1 MRTFILLAPAF
12 GVNRKVR
19 AAGLGPC
26 RREISAMSSPSYD
39 AVVVGSGPNG
49 LAAAIT
55 LRRAGCSVLVLEAG
69 DTAGGGLR
77 SKALTLPGF
86 VHDVCA
92 AVHPL
97 ARASPFFRSLPLA
110 EHGVTW
116 VEPDAELAHPLDNGR
131 YVMLERSLE
140 RTAAGLGAAGA
151 AYAGLMAPLVRCW
164 EPLTA
169 MLLGPLRWPRHPLLL
184 ARFGIT
190 GLRPA
195 RALAQRYFA
204 AAEPRALLAG
214 LAAHA
219 VLPLDRRPTA
229 AFGLILALLGHAV
242 GWPLVRG
249 GSQRLADAM
258 ASYLERLGGEIRTR
272 APVASVDELPASRV
286 VLLDVTPRQALR
298 LAGHRLTPFYKRRLE
313 RYRYG
318 PGVFKMDWALDA
330 PIPWRAEACRRAATV
345 HLGGT
350 LEDIAEAEQAAF
362 DGRHSDRPFVIL
374 AQPSLFDATRAPPGR
389 HTAWAYCHVPHG
401 STLDVSAHVESQ
413 IERFAPGFRER
424 VLARHVMAPA
434 ALEQY
439 NSNYVGG
446 DISGGVQ
453 DLRQL
458 FTRPAVRWTP
468 YTTPD
473 RRLLICSASTPPG
486 GGVHGMSGYFA
497 ARAAL
502 RRAL

>member
-1 MRTFILLAPAF
+1 M
-12 GVNRKVR
+12 
-19 AAGLGPC
+19 
-26 RREISAMSSPSYD
+26 PSVDYD

-55 LRRAGCSVLVLEAG
+55 LVRAGCSVLVLEAAE
-69 DTAGGGLR
+69 TVGGGLR
-77 SKALTLPGF
+77 SKPLTLPGF

-92 AVHPL
+92 AIHPL

-110 EHGVTW
+110 DHGVTW
-116 VEPDAELAHPLDNGR
+116 IEPDAALAHPMDDGQAL
-131 YVMLERSLE
+131 LLKRSLQC
-140 RTAAGLGAAGA
+140 TGAALGADGN
-151 AYAGLMAPLVRCW
+151 AYVDLMAPLVRHW
-164 EPLTA
+164 EPLMN
-169 MLLGPLRWPRHPLLL
+169 MLLGPLRIPRNPLLL
-184 ARFGIT
+184 ARFGLP
-190 GLRPA
+190 GLHSA
-195 RALAQRYFA
+195 RALAEAKFTGHA
-204 AAEPRALLAG
+204 ARALFAG

-219 VLPLDRRPTA
+219 VLPLDKRPTA
-229 AFGLILALLGHAV
+229 AFGLVLGILGHAV

-249 GSQRLADAM
+249 GSRRLADAM
-258 ASYLERLGGEIRTR
+258 TSYLTSLGGEIQTN
-272 APVASVDELPASRV
+272 APVTCVDELPPSRV
-286 VLLDVTPRQALR
+286 VLLNVTPRQVIR
-298 LAGHRLTPFYKRRLE
+298 LAGHRLPNSYRRQLA

-318 PGVFKMDWALDA
+318 PGVFKMDWALDG
-330 PIPWRAEACRRAATV
+330 PIPWRAAACQRAATV

-350 LEDIAEAEQAAF
+350 LEEIADAERDAF
-362 DGRHSDRPFVIL
+362 NGQQSERPFVIL
-374 AQPSLFDATRAPPGR
+374 AQPSLFDDIRAPAGQ

-401 STLDVSAHVESQ
+401 STFDMSERIESQ

-424 VLARHVMAPA
+424 VLARHVMAPT

-458 FTRPAVRWTP
+458 FTRPAMRLTP
-468 YTTPD
+468 YAMPD
-473 RRLLICSASTPPG
+473 RRLFICSAATPPG

-497 ARAAL
+497 AQAAL